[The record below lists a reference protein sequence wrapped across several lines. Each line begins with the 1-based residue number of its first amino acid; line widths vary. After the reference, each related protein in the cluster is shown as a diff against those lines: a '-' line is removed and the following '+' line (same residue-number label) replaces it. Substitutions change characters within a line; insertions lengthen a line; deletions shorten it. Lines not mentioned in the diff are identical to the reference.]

1 MKINLSGH
9 HIEITDSLR
18 AYVEDKMSK
27 LDRHFDNITSGQV
40 TLTVIKDR
48 MTAEAVLS
56 LSGGELHASDE
67 GNDMYACIDQMVD
80 KLIRQV
86 QKHKEKIIARK
97 QGQN

>member
-18 AYVEDKMSK
+18 AFVEDKMSK

-40 TLTVIKDR
+40 TLTVIKER
-48 MTAEAVLS
+48 MTAEAVLN
-56 LSGGELHASDE
+56 LSGAELHAGAE
-67 GNDMYACIDQMVD
+67 GTDMYACIDQMVD

-86 QKHKEKIIARK
+86 QKHKEKLVARK
-97 QGQN
+97 QGQI

>member
-18 AYVEDKMSK
+18 AYVEEKMAK

-40 TLTVIKDR
+40 TLTVIKER
-48 MTAEAVLS
+48 MTAETVLS
-56 LSGGELHASDE
+56 LSGGELHASAE
-67 GNDMYACIDQMVD
+67 GTDMYACIDQMVD

-86 QKHKEKIIARK
+86 QKHKEKLVARQ
-97 QGQN
+97 QGQG